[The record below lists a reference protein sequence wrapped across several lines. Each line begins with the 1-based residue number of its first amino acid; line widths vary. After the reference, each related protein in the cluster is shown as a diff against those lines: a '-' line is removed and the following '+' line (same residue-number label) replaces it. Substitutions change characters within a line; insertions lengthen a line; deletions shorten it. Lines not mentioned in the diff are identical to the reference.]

1 VVDGG
6 GLENLARSLR
16 GRNVRV
22 GAYVVRGMPTTFRP
36 CAPDQSLLFP
46 PSPRDWLPE
55 GHLVFFIA
63 DTVAALDLQAFY
75 APYDGDGRRNQP
87 FDPHMMV
94 TVLLYAYATGTFSS
108 RRIARKLEEDVAYRV
123 LAAGNFPAHRTI
135 AEFRQQHLAAFE
147 ALFVQVVQIAR
158 EAGVVQLGAL
168 AVDGSKVKAN
178 ASKHKAMSYKRMLDQ
193 ERHLREQITALTA
206 QAEALDAS
214 EDAAHGPD
222 VRGDELP
229 AELQRREDRLATIA
243 AAKAR
248 LDARQADEDRQKG
261 RTPDDG
267 RKSRGRK
274 PFARDFGVPPD
285 DAQDNFTD
293 PESRIM
299 KTSSGFD
306 QCYNGQ
312 IAVDEASQMM
322 IATGLTNCAADNA
335 ELLPLIEQAHATL
348 GEHPRDVLAD
358 AGYRSEATF
367 QALEARGITAYISL
381 GYEAR
386 PAKPPNPAH
395 LATQRMAHR
404 LASVVGRTRYRRRK
418 AIVEP
423 VIGWIKAVLGFRRFS
438 LRGEAHARGEWNI
451 VCLAL
456 NLKRFHR
463 IRIA

>member
-1 VVDGG
+1 
-6 GLENLARSLR
+6 
-16 GRNVRV
+16 
-22 GAYVVRGMPTTFRP
+22 MPTTFRP
-36 CAPDQSLLFP
+36 CAPDQSFLFP

-55 GHLVFFIA
+55 GHLAFFIA
-63 DTVAALDLQAFY
+63 DTVAALDLEAFY
-75 APYDGDGRRNQP
+75 APYEGDGRRNQP
-87 FDPHMMV
+87 FDPQMMV

-135 AEFRQQHLAAFE
+135 AEFRQQHLASFE

-178 ASKHKAMSYKRMLDQ
+178 ASKHKAMSYGRMRQEDQ
-193 ERHLREQITALTA
+193 HLRDAIAALLA
-206 QAEALDAS
+206 KADAVDAA
-214 EDAAHGPD
+214 EDAEHGPN

-229 AELQRREDRLATIA
+229 AELQRREERLAKIA

-248 LDARQADEDRQKG
+248 LEARQADEDRQKG

-267 RKSRGRK
+267 RKSRGHK

-312 IAVDEASQMM
+312 IAVDEASQM
-322 IATGLTNCAADNA
+322 IVATGLTNCAADNG
-335 ELLPLIEQAHATL
+335 ELVPLLDQTRAAL
-348 GEHPRDVLAD
+348 GEYPADVLAD
-358 AGYRSEATF
+358 AGYRGDATF
-367 QALEARGITAYISL
+367 QTLETRQITGYISL
-381 GYEAR
+381 GREGKR
-386 PAKPPNPAH
+386 GPPPNPAH
-395 LATQRMAHR
+395 EATQRMAAR
-404 LASVVGRTRYRRRK
+404 LASEVGRARYRRRK

-423 VIGWIKAVLGFRRFS
+423 VFGWIKAVLGFRRFS
-438 LRGEAHARGEWNI
+438 LRGEAQARGEWNV
-451 VCLAL
+451 VCLAV

-463 IRIA
+463 ISMA

>member
-1 VVDGG
+1 
-6 GLENLARSLR
+6 
-16 GRNVRV
+16 
-22 GAYVVRGMPTTFRP
+22 MPTTFRP

-55 GHLVFFIA
+55 GHLGFFIA
-63 DTVAALDLQAFY
+63 DTVAALDLQALY

-87 FDPHMMV
+87 FDPQMMV

-147 ALFVQVVQIAR
+147 ALFVQIVQIAR
-158 EAGVVQLGAL
+158 EAGVVKLGAL
-168 AVDGSKVKAN
+168 AVDGSKVKAS
-178 ASKHKAMSYKRMLDQ
+178 ASKHKAMSYGRMRTEEQ
-193 ERHLREQITALTA
+193 RLREEIAALTT
-206 QAEALDAS
+206 QAAAVDAT

-229 AELQRREDRLATIA
+229 AELQRREERLATIA

-248 LDARQADEDRQKG
+248 LEARQAEEDRQKG

-267 RKSRGRK
+267 RKGRGHK
-274 PFARDFGVPPD
+274 PFARNFGVPPD
-285 DAQDNFTD
+285 DAQENFTD

-312 IAVDEASQMM
+312 IAVDETTP
-322 IATGLTNCAADNA
+322 IIVATGLTNCAADNA
-335 ELLPLIEQAHATL
+335 ELLPLLDHAETTL
-348 GEHPRDVLAD
+348 GGAPTNVLAD
-358 AGYRSEATF
+358 AGYRGEVTF
-367 QALEARGITAYISL
+367 QTLEARGITAYISL
-381 GYEAR
+381 GHEVR
-386 PAKPPNPAH
+386 PAKPPNPTH
-395 LATQRMAHR
+395 VATQRMAAR
-404 LASVVGRTRYRRRK
+404 LASDTGRARYRRRK

-423 VIGWIKAVLGFRRFS
+423 VLGWIKEVLGFRRFS
-438 LRGEAHARGEWNI
+438 LRGLAKARGEWTVI
-451 VCLAL
+451 CLAV

-463 IRIA
+463 IQTA

>member
-1 VVDGG
+1 
-6 GLENLARSLR
+6 
-16 GRNVRV
+16 
-22 GAYVVRGMPTTFRP
+22 MPTSFRP
-36 CAPDQSLLFP
+36 CAPDQTLLFP

-55 GHLVFFIA
+55 GHLAFFIA

-75 APYDGDGRRNQP
+75 APYEGDGRRNQP
-87 FDPHMMV
+87 FDPHMML
-94 TVLLYAYATGTFSS
+94 TVLLYAYATGTSSS

-147 ALFVQVVQIAR
+147 ALFVQVVRIAR

-168 AVDGSKVKAN
+168 AIDGTKVKAN
-178 ASKHKAMSYKRMLDQ
+178 ASKHKAMSYGRMLAQ
-193 ERHLREQITALTA
+193 ERSLREQIAALTA
-206 QAEALDAS
+206 QAEAVDAA
-214 EDAAHGPD
+214 EDAAHGAD

-229 AELQRREDRLATIA
+229 AELQRREDRLAAIA

-248 LDARQADEDRQKG
+248 LEARQAAEDRQKG

-267 RKSRGRK
+267 RKSRGTK

-299 KTSSGFD
+299 KTSAGYD

-312 IAVDEASQMM
+312 IAVDEASQM
-322 IATGLTNCAADNA
+322 IVATGLTPCAADNG
-335 ELLPLIEQAHATL
+335 ELLPIIDRVQTTL
-348 GEHPRDVLAD
+348 DHDPAEILAD
-358 AGYRSEATF
+358 AGYKGEDSF
-367 QALEARGITAYISL
+367 QTLETRQITAYISL
-381 GYEAR
+381 GREGNTP
-386 PAKPPNPAH
+386 PASNPAH
-395 LATQRMAHR
+395 AATQRMATR
-404 LASVVGRTRYRRRK
+404 LASADGHARYRRRK

-423 VIGWIKAVLGFRRFS
+423 VFGWIKAVLGFRRFS
-438 LRGEAHARGEWNI
+438 VRGAAKARGEWNI
-451 VCLAL
+451 VCLAV

-463 IRIA
+463 LTMA

>member
-1 VVDGG
+1 
-6 GLENLARSLR
+6 
-16 GRNVRV
+16 
-22 GAYVVRGMPTTFRP
+22 MPTTFRP

-46 PSPRDWLPE
+46 PSPSDWLPE
-55 GHLVFFIA
+55 GHLAFFIA
-63 DTVAALDLQAFY
+63 DTVAALDLEAFY
-75 APYDGDGRRNQP
+75 APYEGDGRRNQP
-87 FDPHMMV
+87 FDPQMMV

-147 ALFVQVVQIAR
+147 ALFVQVVKIAR
-158 EAGVVQLGAL
+158 EAGVVKLGAL

-178 ASKHKAMSYKRMLDQ
+178 ASKHKAMSYGRMRDE
-193 ERHLREQITALTA
+193 ERRLREQIAALLA
-206 QAEALDAS
+206 QAQASDAA
-214 EDAAHGPD
+214 EDVAHGPD
-222 VRGDELP
+222 IRGDELP

-248 LDARQADEDRQKG
+248 LEARQVDEDRQKG

-267 RKSRGRK
+267 RKSRGSR

-312 IAVDEASQMM
+312 IAVDEQSQM
-322 IATGLTNCAADNA
+322 IVATDLTNCAADQGA
-335 ELLPLIEQAHATL
+335 LLPLVDRVRVTL
-348 GEHPRDVLAD
+348 GTDPREVLAD
-358 AGYRSEATF
+358 AGYRDDATF
-367 QALEARGITAYISL
+367 AALETRQITAYVSLGREGKPGATPNPALEATR
-381 GYEAR
+381 
-386 PAKPPNPAH
+386 
-395 LATQRMAHR
+395 RMAEQLVSER
-404 LASVVGRTRYRRRK
+404 GRTRYRRRK

-423 VIGWIKAVLGFRRFS
+423 VFGWIKDVLGFRLFS
-438 LRGEAHARGEWNI
+438 LRGVVKARGEWNV
-451 VCLAL
+451 VCLAV

-463 IRIA
+463 IQMA

>member
-1 VVDGG
+1 
-6 GLENLARSLR
+6 
-16 GRNVRV
+16 
-22 GAYVVRGMPTTFRP
+22 MPTTFRP
-36 CAPDQSLLFP
+36 CTPDQSFLFP
-46 PSPRDWLPE
+46 PSPRDWLHE
-55 GHLVFFIA
+55 GHLAFFIA

-75 APYDGDGRRNQP
+75 APYEGDGRRNQP
-87 FDPHMMV
+87 FDPQMMV

-147 ALFVQVVQIAR
+147 ALFVRVVQIAR
-158 EAGVVQLGAL
+158 EAGVVQLGSL
-168 AVDGSKVKAN
+168 AVDGSKIKAN
-178 ASKHKAMSYKRMLDQ
+178 ASKHKAMSYGRMRKEEQ
-193 ERHLREQITALTA
+193 RLRDEIAALLA
-206 QAEALDAS
+206 KANAVDVA

-229 AELQRREDRLATIA
+229 AELQRREERLAHIA

-248 LDARQADEDRQKG
+248 LEARQAEEDRQKG

-267 RKSRGRK
+267 RKGRGHK

-299 KTSSGFD
+299 KTSYGFD

-312 IAVDEASQMM
+312 IAVDEATQL
-322 IATGLTNCAADNA
+322 IVATGVTNCAADTA
-335 ELLPLIEQAHATL
+335 ELLPLLDRTQATL
-348 GEHPRDVLAD
+348 GGQPADVLAD
-358 AGYRSEATF
+358 AGYRGEAIF
-367 QALEARGITAYISL
+367 QALEMREITAYISL
-381 GYEAR
+381 GHEVR

-395 LATQRMAHR
+395 VATQRMAAR
-404 LASVVGRTRYRRRK
+404 LASDTGRARYRRRK

-423 VIGWIKAVLGFRRFS
+423 VLGWIKEVLGFRRFMM
-438 LRGEAHARGEWNI
+438 RGLAKARGEWNV
-451 VCLAL
+451 VCLAV
-456 NLKRFHR
+456 NLKRLHR
-463 IRIA
+463 IGTA

>member
-1 VVDGG
+1 
-6 GLENLARSLR
+6 
-16 GRNVRV
+16 
-22 GAYVVRGMPTTFRP
+22 MPTTFRP
-36 CAPDQSLLFP
+36 CTPDQSLLFP

-55 GHLVFFIA
+55 GHLAFFIA
-63 DTVAALDLQAFY
+63 DTVATLDLRVSY
-75 APYDGDGRRNQP
+75 EPYEGDGRRNQP
-87 FDPHMMV
+87 FDPQMMV

-135 AEFRQQHLAAFE
+135 AEFRQQHVAAFE
-147 ALFVQVVQIAR
+147 RLFVQVVQIAR

-168 AVDGSKVKAN
+168 AIDGSKVKAN
-178 ASKHKAMSYKRMLDQ
+178 ASKHKAMSYGRMRQEDQ
-193 ERHLREQITALTA
+193 RLRDEIAALLA
-206 QAEALDAS
+206 KADAIDAA
-214 EDAAHGPD
+214 EDAEHGPD

-229 AELQRREDRLATIA
+229 AELQRREERLAKIA

-248 LDARQADEDRQKG
+248 LEARQAAEDREKG
-261 RTPDDG
+261 RTPDDQRKG
-267 RKSRGRK
+267 RGSK

-312 IAVDEASQMM
+312 LAVDEASQMI

-335 ELLPLIEQAHATL
+335 ELLPLIDQAHATL
-348 GEHPRDVLAD
+348 GENPRDVLAD
-358 AGYRSEATF
+358 AGYRGEATF
-367 QALEARGITAYISL
+367 QTLEARDIMAYISL
-381 GYEAR
+381 GHETR
-386 PAKPPNPAH
+386 PGKPPNPTH
-395 LATQRMAHR
+395 LATQRMADR
-404 LASVVGRTRYRRRK
+404 LKSEVGRARYRRRK

-423 VIGWIKAVLGFRRFS
+423 VIGWIKEILGFRRFHV
-438 LRGEAHARGEWNI
+438 RGLAKARGEWNL
-451 VCLAL
+451 VCLAV

-463 IRIA
+463 IRMA

>member
-1 VVDGG
+1 
-6 GLENLARSLR
+6 
-16 GRNVRV
+16 
-22 GAYVVRGMPTTFRP
+22 MPTTFRP

-55 GHLVFFIA
+55 GHLAFFIA

-75 APYDGDGRRNQP
+75 APYEGDGRRNQP
-87 FDPHMMV
+87 FDPQMMV

-135 AEFRQQHLAAFE
+135 AEFRQQYLGAFE
-147 ALFVQVVQIAR
+147 ALFVQVIAIAR

-178 ASKHKAMSYKRMLDQ
+178 ASKHKAMSYGRMRDE
-193 ERHLREQITALTA
+193 ERRLREEIAALTK
-206 QAEALDAS
+206 QAAAVDAA
-214 EDAAHGPD
+214 EDAEHGPD
-222 VRGDELP
+222 IRGDELP
-229 AELQRREDRLATIA
+229 AELQRREERLAKIA

-248 LDARQADEDRQKG
+248 LEARQAEEDRQKG

-267 RKSRGRK
+267 RKGRGHK

-299 KTSSGFD
+299 KASHGFD

-312 IAVDEASQMM
+312 VAVDEATQL
-322 IATGLTNCAADNA
+322 IVATGLTNCGADNG
-335 ELLPLIEQAHATL
+335 ELLPLIDRTHATL
-348 GEHPRDVLAD
+348 GGGPPEILAD
-358 AGYRSEATF
+358 AGYRAEATF
-367 QALEARGITAYISL
+367 LTLEARGITAYISL
-381 GYEAR
+381 GHEAR
-386 PAKPPNPAH
+386 TAKPPNPV
-395 LATQRMAHR
+395 LVATQRMATR
-404 LASVVGRTRYRRRK
+404 LASDTGRARYRRRK

-423 VIGWIKAVLGFRRFS
+423 VLGWIKERLGFRRFM
-438 LRGEAHARGEWNI
+438 LRGLAKARGEWTVI
-451 VCLAL
+451 CLAV
-456 NLKRFHR
+456 NLKRLHR
-463 IRIA
+463 IGMA